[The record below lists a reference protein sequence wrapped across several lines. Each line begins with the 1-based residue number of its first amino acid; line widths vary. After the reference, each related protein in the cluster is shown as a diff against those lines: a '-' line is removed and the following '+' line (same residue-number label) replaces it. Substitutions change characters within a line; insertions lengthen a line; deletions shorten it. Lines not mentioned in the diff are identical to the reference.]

1 MFIIKKIILIT
12 IFDLVFKKK
21 CYFFLL
27 NFLLIFGEISAQY
40 PDVREKVTNL
50 PNFDDRILHYGYYL
64 GFNEYDFKFEY
75 DESFYSNLGSKDIE
89 TIPKSG
95 FNIGLI
101 GDLRLNKFFNLRFE
115 PGLYYTQRELIY
127 PSEPLFN
134 DLYDFDENRDTKR
147 NIKSTYIHLPLI
159 LKINMKRINNFRPFL
174 LTGFSYDYNLS
185 SNQKN
190 RDDNLTNVF
199 RTTTNS
205 FNYELGLGFD
215 FYLYY
220 FKFSPSIRGIFS
232 FENELIK
239 DQDPFSPWTGK
250 ILNMFSRGIAINLT
264 FE

>member
-115 PGLYYTQRELIY
+115 PGLYYTQRDLIY

-159 LKINMKRINNFRPFL
+159 LRL
-174 LTGFSYDYNLS
+174 LL
-185 SNQKN
+185 
-190 RDDNLTNVF
+190 L
-199 RTTTNS
+199 
-205 FNYELGLGFD
+205 
-215 FYLYY
+215 YL
-220 FKFSPSIRGIFS
+220 KFQLFH
-232 FENELIK
+232 LV
-239 DQDPFSPWTGK
+239 
-250 ILNMFSRGIAINLT
+250 
-264 FE
+264 